1 MPPPSERRRAWLK
14 AALAAGAAPGLA
26 ALARAQSEPVAK
38 GREVIRLG
46 QSAPISGAAQH
57 LGIEYQRGLQLAIQ
71 AANANGGV
79 RGQRLELITYDDRY
93 EPEATQAN
101 TRDLL
106 DDDKVFALLGYV
118 GTEAVNRCL
127 PMAVQ
132 AGVPMLAPL
141 SGAESLRRHPPR
153 WLWHLR
159 PGLGAE
165 TALIA
170 RNLRTIGFSRV
181 AALQQDDADGQAG
194 LDALQQALA
203 TAGLPPVVA
212 LARVPRNATNE
223 AEWTARGVQEAAHTL
238 MSGNPMAV
246 VCLSAY
252 ASTAAVLRALRR
264 ASYAGGCYAT
274 SLSSAAAIGP
284 LLGTLAG
291 GLSVTQVMPS
301 PFDTSRPLVAAYQR
315 RLQASGGPAPEY
327 VSLEGW
333 GPALPWWRACGAC
346 HAAAAGRPSCRPWRA
361 SPAGMPAVWCCNGM
375 PSAVRPSRQWP

>member
-1 MPPPSERRRAWLK
+1 
-14 AALAAGAAPGLA
+14 
-26 ALARAQSEPVAK
+26 
-38 GREVIRLG
+38 
-46 QSAPISGAAQH
+46 
-57 LGIEYQRGLQLAIQ
+57 
-71 AANANGGV
+71 
-79 RGQRLELITYDDRY
+79 
-93 EPEATQAN
+93 
-101 TRDLL
+101 
-106 DDDKVFALLGYV
+106 
-118 GTEAVNRCL
+118 
-127 PMAVQ
+127 
-132 AGVPMLAPL
+132 
-141 SGAESLRRHPPR
+141 
-153 WLWHLR
+153 
-159 PGLGAE
+159 
-165 TALIA
+165 
-170 RNLRTIGFSRV
+170 
-181 AALQQDDADGQAG
+181 
-194 LDALQQALA
+194 LA

-264 ASYAGGCYAT
+264 AGYAGGCYAT

-333 GPALPWWRACGAC
+333 VAGLAVVEGLRRMPRGGSRQAFMQAMEGLAGWDAGGLVLRWDAQRRQAISEVAMTVLDRE
-346 HAAAAGRPSCRPWRA
+346 GRPIR
-361 SPAGMPAVWCCNGM
+361 
-375 PSAVRPSRQWP
+375 